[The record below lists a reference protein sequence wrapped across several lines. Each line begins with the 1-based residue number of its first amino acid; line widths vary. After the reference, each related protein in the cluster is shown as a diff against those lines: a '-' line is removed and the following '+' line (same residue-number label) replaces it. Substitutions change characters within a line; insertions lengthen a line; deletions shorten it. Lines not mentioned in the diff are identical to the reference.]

1 MIDSAERFNIDEN
14 FDFSQSIWARAIL
27 DTVKIEING
36 LCLNMERALKEV
48 ESIEELETFAEKLSV
63 EYKKIANISQACNKS
78 WDEAYKKMASMSF
91 ENYVKGVKEFQ
102 KMLLRI

>member
-63 EYKKIANISQACNKS
+63 EYKKLLTFHKHVINLGMRHIK
-78 WDEAYKKMASMSF
+78 DGK
-91 ENYVKGVKEFQ
+91 YV
-102 KMLLRI
+102 L